1 MAGDDVVKRRRDP
14 GVMFEVAVVVEVLA
28 KHARGTA
35 RPVIND
41 ILIAAVAMA
50 VCVSGWL

>member
-1 MAGDDVVKRRRDP
+1 MVEVV
-14 GVMFEVAVVVEVLA
+14 VVVVVVEVLA

-35 RPVIND
+35 RPVMSD

-50 VCVSGWL
+50 VCVFVDC